1 MQGVPALSVV
11 ASEEDTQDTWDTFP
25 GVAPR
30 TFAWLL
36 ESFHPLIFRF
46 LVRLCAGDRHTAEDI
61 TQETFLRAFRAF
73 DRLTP
78 DANHRAW
85 LYRIAYNTFLNDR
98 RRFRHG
104 EVELDESHAA
114 PRSREDARELA
125 SAVLAFVQTLPTK
138 QRAALILRR
147 VEGREYDEVAAI
159 LGCSEES
166 ARANAYQ
173 ALKKLRERF
182 GEEYETT

>member
-1 MQGVPALSVV
+1 MNAAPSR
-11 ASEEDTQDTWDTFP
+11 QDTSDSPYTFP
-25 GVAPR
+25 RVTPP

-36 ESFHPLIFRF
+36 DTFHPPIFRF
-46 LVRLCAGDRHTAEDI
+46 LVRLCGGDRHTAEDF
-61 TQETFLRAFRAF
+61 TQETFLKAFRAF
-73 DRLTP
+73 DALGA

-98 RRFRHG
+98 RRHRHG
-104 EVELDESHAA
+104 EVELDESHATQ
-114 PRSREDARELA
+114 RSSDDARELA
-125 SAVLAFVQTLPTK
+125 RAVLAFVQTLPTK

-147 VEGREYDEVAAI
+147 VEGREYDEVAEI

-173 ALKKLRERF
+173 ALKKVRERF
-182 GEEYETT
+182 GEEYETV